1 MPPPVVVRKLGD
13 LARSTR
19 DLSDTL
25 EKFKKHNVRFICDTP
40 PIDTSTCEGQSFVKI
55 LSAIVEFEHS
65 IQSEKIREGL
75 NRARRQ
81 GVQLGR
87 RPNGSTPLLKSG

>member
-40 PIDTSTCEGQSFVKI
+40 PIDTATPQGQCFVKI
-55 LSAIVEFEHS
+55 LATIVEFERAL
-65 IQSEKIREGL
+65 QSEKIHEGL